1 MDPLATLECGF
12 QIARSALRARVAPE
26 MADVVR
32 GVDPRLVNEV
42 REELG
47 GAWVEARRRFKCSS
61 EEQYRQG
68 LDMELLRFV
77 CRRCGPVDASER
89 RWREDTIQLYSQLE

>member
-1 MDPLATLECGF
+1 MDTLSMIECGF
-12 QIARSALRARVAPE
+12 QIVKSTL
-26 MADVVR
+26 

-61 EEQYRQG
+61 EEHYKKA
-68 LDMELLRFV
+68 LDMELLRRV

>member
-32 GVDPRLVNEV
+32 GGDPRLGNEG
-42 REELG
+42 RGELG

-61 EEQYRQG
+61 EEHYKKA
-68 LDMELLRFV
+68 LDMELLRRV